1 MSEREH
7 AKSWNAGVVAGNASE
22 ASVVPPNVAS
32 PLAAPRSIDH
42 PTSMSVASSAQPPAA
57 ALAPPRQLST
67 GARLLRRLRHERK
80 ALVGFVIIAL
90 LALVALI
97 GPAIAPY
104 DPDNDDFGTLQPP
117 SLEHPMG
124 TDSYGRDLLSRV
136 IVGTRI
142 SFSVGFL
149 AAAAALTVGGALGLT
164 AGYYG
169 RWIDSIISRA
179 IDLLWA
185 FPVIILAVAMV
196 AVWGAGFA
204 NVVLAIAVAY
214 FDDFA
219 RIVRGETLSLR
230 EEDFTTAARA
240 LGARDREVMFR
251 HIVPNLV
258 APLTVQLSFAVGLG
272 ILTEST
278 LTFLGLG
285 VNPSTPTWGLAINEG
300 RDFVRQ
306 AWWISVF
313 PGLAIV
319 ATVMAL
325 NLLGDG
331 LRDALDVRGV
341 SDS

>member
-1 MSEREH
+1 MAR
-7 AKSWNAGVVAGNASE
+7 ATKASQ
-22 ASVVPPNVAS
+22 
-32 PLAAPRSIDH
+32 AADIATMPATTARQQ
-42 PTSMSVASSAQPPAA
+42 SS
-57 ALAPPRQLST
+57 
-67 GARLLRRLRHERK
+67 GFRLLRRLRSERK
-80 ALVGFVIIAL
+80 AIVGLTIIAL
-90 LALVALI
+90 LALVAVF
-97 GPAIAPY
+97 GPALAPY
-104 DPDNDDFGTLQPP
+104 HPDADDFGILQAP

-124 TDSYGRDLLSRV
+124 TDSFGRDLLSRL
-136 IVGTRI
+136 IIGTRV

-149 AAAAALTVGGALGLT
+149 AAMVALSIGGILGLM

-169 RWIDSIISRA
+169 RWVDTVISRA
-179 IDLLWA
+179 VDLLWA
-185 FPVIILAVAMV
+185 FPVIILAVALV
-196 AVWGAGFA
+196 AIFGAGFR
-204 NVVLAIAVAY
+204 NVVIAIAVAY
-214 FDDFA
+214 IDDFA

-230 EEDFTTAARA
+230 EQDFTMAAKA
-240 LGARDREVMFR
+240 LGARDGEVMIR
-251 HIVPNLV
+251 HMAPNLT

-285 VNPSTPTWGLAINEG
+285 VNPATPTWGLAINEG

-319 ATVMAL
+319 ITVMAL

-341 SDS
+341 SDAG

>member
-1 MSEREH
+1 MAR
-7 AKSWNAGVVAGNASE
+7 ATKAFE
-22 ASVVPPNVAS
+22 AADIATVPATT
-32 PLAAPRSIDH
+32 ARQQ
-42 PTSMSVASSAQPPAA
+42 SS
-57 ALAPPRQLST
+57 
-67 GARLLRRLRHERK
+67 GFRLLRRLRSERK
-80 ALVGFVIIAL
+80 ALAGLTIIAL
-90 LALVALI
+90 LTLVAI
-97 GPAIAPY
+97 FGPALAPY
-104 DPDNDDFGTLQPP
+104 HPDADDFGILQTP

-124 TDSYGRDLLSRV
+124 TDSFGRDLLSRL
-136 IVGTRI
+136 IIGTRV

-149 AAAAALTVGGALGLT
+149 AAVVALSIGGTLGMM

-169 RWIDSIISRA
+169 RWVDSVISRA
-179 IDLLWA
+179 VDLLWA
-185 FPVIILAVAMV
+185 FPVIILAVALV
-196 AVWGAGFA
+196 AIFGAGFR
-204 NVVLAIAVAY
+204 NVVIAIAVAY
-214 FDDFA
+214 VDDFA

-230 EEDFTTAARA
+230 EQDFTMAAKA
-240 LGARDREVMFR
+240 LGARDDEVMVR
-251 HIVPNLV
+251 HIVPNLI

-285 VNPSTPTWGLAINEG
+285 VNPATPTWGLAINEG

-319 ATVMAL
+319 VTVMAL

-341 SDS
+341 SDA